1 MWQSFKEGP
10 HLGMGYG
17 IGLAYK
23 DNVGAYEVQCCW
35 VSPGNHETIM
45 TGNLSQVSREGIMW
59 CKSFIETYMGDIIT
73 AFGLPPPPA
82 SSSFYKPGVDLHVHV
97 AHDWEPIS
105 ASYQMGVIFIS
116 MVSLLVGRRAREG
129 VVILGDMGNLG
140 GLLSAWEVTEEM
152 VEFCRLCKFHTLVV
166 GEGTTI
172 AEGARR
178 AAGGDDD
185 ECYGGG
191 KVEIRIVSKV
201 LDAIPLCFE
210 GVPDGEEE
218 T

>member
-1 MWQSFKEGP
+1 
-10 HLGMGYG
+10 
-17 IGLAYK
+17 
-23 DNVGAYEVQCCW
+23 
-35 VSPGNHETIM
+35 
-45 TGNLSQVSREGIMW
+45 
-59 CKSFIETYMGDIIT
+59 
-73 AFGLPPPPA
+73 
-82 SSSFYKPGVDLHVHV
+82 
-97 AHDWEPIS
+97 
-105 ASYQMGVIFIS
+105 MGVIFIS

-201 LDAIPLCFE
+201 LDAIPLCFD